1 MTGPSPV
8 ASSGANDRPVGE
20 RSPGLEFLVVDEFL
34 KTYVDARALK
44 TAFELGLID
53 RLVDHGAG
61 STNALAPILGV
72 DRQGLRFLLDL
83 LTAAGVVQE
92 SRGDVR
98 LTRSFQTALQYR
110 DLLEVKLDYAGF
122 TITDFADLFTTLVQS
137 GSDFMG
143 KARLFELFDYR
154 RCLDPKI
161 ENYMRTRL
169 WMRITS
175 TLTRYEAGPCLD
187 LYDASHHRRMLD
199 VGGNS
204 GEFALQ
210 FCRRNPALKATV
222 FDLPLVCELGLDH
235 VLSQAEHT
243 RISFIAG
250 DLRSEQLP
258 LGYDLITFKSMLHDW
273 PAQDARQFIDKAAR
287 SLAPGGTLLIFER
300 GALQVAGATPPMS
313 MLPNLLFF
321 RSYRSAI
328 DYMDQLNALGFL
340 DVRRQDIELDSR
352 FHVVTGRK
360 PEG

>member
-1 MTGPSPV
+1 MSTSTLDTV
-8 ASSGANDRPVGE
+8 ERPD
-20 RSPGLEFLVVDEFL
+20 FLIVDEFL
-34 KTYVDARALK
+34 RSFVDARALK

-53 RLVDHGAG
+53 RLVEHGSG
-61 STNALAPILGV
+61 SANALGPVLGV

-98 LTRSFQTALQYR
+98 LTRRFQAALRYR

-122 TITDFADLFTTLVQS
+122 TITDFADLFTTLIQS
-137 GSDFMG
+137 GGGFMG

-154 RCLDPKI
+154 RCLDPTI
-161 ENYMRTRL
+161 ENYTRTRI

-187 LYDASHHRRMLD
+187 VYDAGHHRRMLD

-210 FCRRNPALKATV
+210 FCRRHPALRASV

-235 VLSQAEHT
+235 VLPHAEHT
-243 RISFIAG
+243 RMSFITG
-250 DLRSEQLP
+250 DLRGDQLP
-258 LGYDLITFKSMLHDW
+258 TGYDLITFKSMLHDW
-273 PAQDARQFIDKAAR
+273 PAQDAHQFIDKAAR
-287 SLAPGGTLLIFER
+287 AVAPGGTLLIYER
-300 GALQVAGATPPMS
+300 GALQTAGTTPPMS

-321 RSYRSAI
+321 RSYRPAI

-340 DVRRQDIELDSR
+340 DIRRQDIELDSR

-360 PEG
+360 PEA